1 MATTMRRKAT
11 DRRMLAVDHPRQNEV
26 VSSAQYTVRVF
37 APSDVKKVGISIDQG
52 PWKSCRPA
60 VGFWWYD
67 WSDYGNGEHEIVV
80 SMAALDGK
88 RIISEPHEFFVQLES
103 KRPAE

>member
-1 MATTMRRKAT
+1 MTATLKHKNVN
-11 DRRMLAVDHPRQNEV
+11 RRMLAVDYPKQNEV
-26 VSSAQYTVRVF
+26 VSSGHYTVRVF
-37 APSDVKKVGISIDQG
+37 APAGAHKVGISVDQG
-52 PWKSCRPA
+52 PWRSCRPS

-67 WSDYGNGEHEIVV
+67 WSGYGNGEHEVVV
-80 SMAALDGK
+80 SMSTREGK